1 MSEMIY
7 GRQPTL
13 ELLRAGRRKISGLM
27 LADVK
32 KSPETDEIIALADK
46 VGVRVTKVERHELEK
61 MTDGGHH
68 QGVAVD
74 VSGYPSISE
83 GELISMAEG
92 RGKEGVF
99 LVLDH
104 IQDPQNTGALIRS
117 AECMGVDAV
126 IIPSDR
132 AVGVTPAVVR
142 ASAGATEH
150 MKIAVVVNLVR
161 VMKKLKDSGLWFY
174 GMEAGGESRPLWE
187 MDFSDGVGIVVG
199 SEGKGM
205 GRLVRENCDFVL
217 EIPMTG
223 AVSSLNASVSGGM
236 VMYEVMKQKHRA

>member
-1 MSEMIY
+1 MIEMIY

-13 ELLRAGRRKISGLM
+13 ELLRAGRRQVSSVM
-27 LADVK
+27 LAEVK
-32 KSPETDEIIALADK
+32 KSPETDEIIELARK
-46 VGVRVTKVERHELEK
+46 AGVHVSTVERRALEK

-68 QGVAVD
+68 QGVAIE

-83 GELISMAEG
+83 GELVSLAESKA
-92 RGKEGVF
+92 KEGVF

-104 IQDPQNTGALIRS
+104 IEDPQNTGALIRS
-117 AECMGVDAV
+117 AECLGVDAV

-150 MKIAVVVNLVR
+150 MKIAIVVNLVR
-161 VMKKLKDSGLWFY
+161 TMNKLKDSGVWFY
-174 GMEAGGESRPLWE
+174 GMEAGGESRPLWDME
-187 MDFSDGVGIVVG
+187 FSDGVGIVVG
-199 SEGKGM
+199 SEGKGI

-217 EIPMTG
+217 EIPMSG
-223 AVSSLNASVSGGM
+223 AVSSLNASASGGM
-236 VMYEVMKQKHRA
+236 VMYEVMKQKHHG